1 MPLSKM
7 IETVHHLSFDV
18 EDVYQSFK
26 ERGIPGWTKDVDGEK
41 DRILDILKLLD
52 EYQHKATFFIL
63 TEILPDYKDIILEIK
78 SRGHEIASHGHE
90 HLRIKRRSREDFG
103 RDIRESKFLLENL
116 INQEVIGY
124 RAPGFSLNE
133 STSWAVE
140 QIKAAGFIYSSS
152 ASSSKPSSNLFSVL
166 SEFELVEFPATSI
179 KFLSKDI
186 RLCGGFYF
194 RALPFIVTE
203 SLFQLRKRNGK
214 PINLYL
220 HPFEFEEYPIKIKAG
235 MEATLVRYYKLENT
249 RKNLEKLLPVHR
261 FTSFA
266 NHLENS

>member
-1 MPLSKM
+1 MTENL
-7 IETVHHLSFDV
+7 HFLSFDV

-41 DRILDILKLLD
+41 TRILEILELLD
-52 EYQHKATFFIL
+52 KHSYKATFFIL
-63 TEILPDYKDIILEIK
+63 TEILPDYEDIILEII
-78 SRGHEIASHGHE
+78 SRGHEIASHGHQ
-90 HLRIKRRSREDFG
+90 HLRIKRRSPEEFET
-103 RDIRESKFLLENL
+103 DIKTSKFLLENL

-140 QIKAAGFIYSSS
+140 KIKNAGFSYSSS
-152 ASSSKPSSNLFSVL
+152 ASSSKSDSKLFSL
-166 SEFELVEFPATSI
+166 LNEFKLIEFPATSVKI
-179 KFLSKDI
+179 LSKDV

-194 RALPFIVTE
+194 RALPFFLTE
-203 SLFQLRKRNGK
+203 SLFELRHRNGQ

-220 HPFEFEEYPIKIKAG
+220 HPFEFEDQPHRVKASF
-235 MEATLVRYYKLENT
+235 EVTFVRYY
-249 RKNLEKLLPVHR
+249 NLEKSSINLEKILPKYG

-266 NHLENS
+266 NFLKKV